1 MKNRDFKG
9 IWIPKEIWLNNELK
23 LIEKIFLVEIDSLDN
38 ESCCYASNKYFSEFF
53 GITKGRCS
61 QVINA
66 LEKKGLISIEFERDG
81 KIIIARKIRVV
92 NKLNRVYNKS
102 DKGIKKTKGGYLEND
117 KVNNTI
123 LNNTVNNKNRFKKPK
138 IEDIKNYCLERKNNI
153 EAQRFFDYYE
163 SKGWMVGK
171 NKMKNWKAAVRNWE
185 NMRKEKTQ
193 IDSKLMQRLSSHEKA
208 KQILKNLQNGN

>member
-38 ESCCYASNKYFSEFF
+38 ELCCYASNKYFSEFF

-92 NKLNRVYNKS
+92 NKLNRVYNKI
-102 DKGIKKTKGGYLEND
+102 DKGIKKTKGGCLEND

-138 IEDIKNYCLERKNNI
+138 IEDIKDYCLERKNNI
-153 EAQRFFDYYE
+153 DPQRFYDYYE
-163 SKGWMVGK
+163 SKGWIIGK
-171 NKMKNWKAAVRNWE
+171 SSKMKDWKAAIRTWE
-185 NMRKEKTQ
+185 NRNKQNTGM
-193 IDSKLMQRLSSHEKA
+193 SKMHKHLSSHMKA
-208 KQILKNLQNGN
+208 QEILKNSRK